1 MKRWMLISMMAV
13 LTAAAIPAAS
23 RATVSISQQ
32 SYFFTMEVTRNV
44 TAGTFVIGDF
54 GLAPVLKP
62 PAAPT
67 FAVNDTARV
76 SPKTAQ
82 SSTSSPLTAPFVGL
96 IRPILF
102 DLGSAT
108 LPAKAETIVLPQL
121 ADKVTMATPLQVTGY
136 TCDLGSQA
144 INDALALRRA
154 EAVADM
160 LRPHGYIVPVI
171 TGRGKCD
178 YVSTDAAQRH
188 LNRRVEINIASRPTW
203 SPQ

>member
-1 MKRWMLISMMAV
+1 MKRWAVVNMIAV
-13 LTAAAIPAAS
+13 LTATAIPAAG
-23 RATVSISQQ
+23 RAAVSISQQ
-32 SYFFTMEVTRNV
+32 TYFFTMAATRNV
-44 TAGTFVIGDF
+44 ATRTFVIGDF
-54 GLAPVLKP
+54 GPGSMLRP
-62 PAAPT
+62 PAVPT
-67 FAVNDTARV
+67 LAANDTARV

-144 INDALALRRA
+144 FNDALALRRA

-160 LRPHGYIVPVI
+160 LRPHGYTVPVV

-178 YVSTDAAQRH
+178 YVSTDAEKRH
-188 LNRRVEINIASRPTW
+188 LNRRVEINIAPRPTW